1 MEPKTRTNWF
11 NGLAVRDNP
20 EYSGHFIWSG
30 IDYLG
35 EAAQWPTVSYN
46 SGLLYKTAVPRPI
59 AFQRQSW
66 WSDKPMVY
74 LARRTARTPKAPTD
88 PGYSPVEERRPQ
100 VLFSD
105 WTPKNL
111 DRHEEDVEVY
121 SNCEEVE
128 LFLNGKSLGKKPRPK
143 DDSPRNW
150 KVNFEAGTIKAVGMN
165 GGKTVANYEVR
176 TAGKPAGIKLT
187 AHKNSLANS
196 WDDVVFVDVSV
207 VDENGTLVP
216 DANNL
221 ISFKVDGPGVIAA
234 VDSTDINSHEPY
246 QASERRAFQGLCQ
259 ALIKANKGSGT
270 ITVTAMSKGV
280 SSAKFT
286 IRVGR

>member
-1 MEPKTRTNWF
+1 
-11 NGLAVRDNP
+11 
-20 EYSGHFIWSG
+20 
-30 IDYLG
+30 
-35 EAAQWPTVSYN
+35 
-46 SGLLYKTAVPRPI
+46 
-59 AFQRQSW
+59 
-66 WSDKPMVY
+66 MVY

-111 DRHEEDVEVY
+111 DRHEENVEVY

-150 KVNFEAGTIKAVGMN
+150 KVNFEPGIIKAVGMN
-165 GGKTVANYEVR
+165 GGKIVANYEVR
-176 TAGKPAGIKLT
+176 TAGKPAGIKLA

-196 WDDVVFVDVSV
+196 WDDVVFLSVSV
-207 VDENGTLVP
+207 VDANGTVVP

-221 ISFKVDGPGVIAA
+221 ISFKVEGPGAIAA
-234 VDSTDINSHEPY
+234 VDSADINSHEPY

-259 ALIKANKGSGT
+259 ALIKANKSAGK
-270 ITVTAMSKGV
+270 ITVTANSPGLAG
-280 SSAKFT
+280 AKIT
-286 IRVGR
+286 IGASR